1 MTFKKDVEE
10 SINKNVEE
18 TEDSMNQINVS
29 FFSALEDEK
38 KEKEHQQF
46 MDGVLSAWLALM
58 FANFE
63 EDLYN
68 SAQVG
73 IDEADKQLKSKNITT
88 VADKNI
94 TVETYEKQ
102 VQTRLDSVKSD
113 LVTVAEEIK
122 TNNSSIFKDLNATI
136 TREQREKLSKELL
149 NVLKK
154 NGITHFY
161 DKAGR
166 QWQIETYIKM
176 RTLTESMQAE
186 RLSFFT
192 RATQYGVDLVRII
205 HLNLHPQC
213 ELCIPFNGKILSIN
227 GKTPGYM
234 TIQEAALH
242 GLFHPNCDH
251 ISEELELAPED
262 NGGEGE
268 INLNEANQ
276 KRADYN
282 TKKNFQMF

>member
-1 MTFKKDVEE
+1 MTLKKDIEE
-10 SINKNVEE
+10 SINNNLNE
-18 TEDSMNQINVS
+18 TEDYMQQINDS
-29 FFSALEDEK
+29 FIAALEDESK
-38 KEKEHQQF
+38 QNEHQQF
-46 MDGVLSAWLALM
+46 LDGILSAWLALM
-58 FANFE
+58 FTNFE
-63 EDLYN
+63 EDLYK
-68 SAQVG
+68 SAQTG

-94 TVETYEKQ
+94 TVETFEKQ

-122 TNNSSIFKDLNATI
+122 SNNSSIFKDLNATI

-166 QWQIETYIKM
+166 QWQIETYVKM
-176 RTLTESMQAE
+176 RTLTELMQGE
-186 RLSFFT
+186 RVSFFT

-234 TIQEAALH
+234 TIQEASLH

-251 ISEELELAPED
+251 VSQELELAPED

-268 INLNEANQ
+268 INLNEANK

-282 TKKNFQMF
+282 TKKNFRMF